1 MIDPAETV
9 DGLAA
14 LLPWLTAG
22 TLTTFL
28 LVLVRTSAWVL
39 TAPGLSARGVG
50 GTGRLG
56 LAAALSLFLTPLVQ
70 DGAPAPGLAG
80 FAAAALAQVAI
91 GLALGFLTG
100 LLFAAFEVAG
110 TLADLSSGFSFASI
124 VDPLSG
130 QPAAAF
136 SRLFAMAF
144 VAVLFASDA
153 YQTIVRGFVHSFTV
167 LPLTALP
174 TLSSGTAA
182 ALGHAVTAILA
193 TALQVGAP
201 LLGVLFLTDVALSM
215 ASRFVPQANA
225 LAMALPVKTLIAL
238 SAAGAT
244 LALLPG
250 HAAALLEPAVRLP
263 FEVLR

>member
-1 MIDPAETV
+1 M
-9 DGLAA
+9 
-14 LLPWLTAG
+14 
-22 TLTTFL
+22 
-28 LVLVRTSAWVL
+28 LVRTSAWVL

-70 DGAPAPGLAG
+70 DGAPAPGLPG

-110 TLADLSSGFSFASI
+110 TLADLSSGFSYASI

-144 VAVLFASDA
+144 VGRAVRL
-153 YQTIVRGFVHSFTV
+153 RR
-167 LPLTALP
+167 LPDDPARLRPLLHRAAADRP
-174 TLSSGTAA
+174 AHPVVGQRRPPSGTRSPRSSP
-182 ALGHAVTAILA
+182 

-225 LAMALPVKTLIAL
+225 LAMAMPVKTLVAL

-250 HAAALLEPAVRLP
+250 HAGALLEPAVRLP